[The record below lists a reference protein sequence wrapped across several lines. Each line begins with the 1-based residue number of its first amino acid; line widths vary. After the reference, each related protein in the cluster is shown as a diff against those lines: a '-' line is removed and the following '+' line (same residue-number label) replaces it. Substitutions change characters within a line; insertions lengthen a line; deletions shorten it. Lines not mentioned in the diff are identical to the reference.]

1 MASSKLV
8 HQLKSAWPGG
18 RTRHTRRVELS
29 HADQI
34 ALQRAEGWLELRRP
48 LEASEELDSIEP
60 ELRAHPAVLKLRY
73 GVFVAA
79 KHWDMALELADALA
93 RLLPADPF
101 GTTHKAIALHKLGR
115 TAEAKRL
122 SLEAVVQF
130 PEAWPL
136 SYNLACFCAGLGEI
150 EEARAWL
157 KRALDANG
165 DELKLHALNDPDL
178 DRVWSAPA

>member
-1 MASSKLV
+1 
-8 HQLKSAWPGG
+8 
-18 RTRHTRRVELS
+18 VELS

-73 GVFVAA
+73 GIHVAA
-79 KHWDMALELADALA
+79 KQWDMALQLADALA

-101 GTTHKAIALHKLGR
+101 GATHKAIALHKLGR

-136 SYNLACFCAGLGEI
+136 TYNLACFCAALGEI

-157 KRALDANG
+157 KRALDADG
-165 DELKLHALNDPDL
+165 DELKLQALNDPDL
-178 DRVWSAPA
+178 APVWSAPV